1 MKTKIKN
8 NFTRFFA
15 KTEPKPSLA
24 GPISDAENSRFSWLT
39 ENVKKLAG
47 SFDDCLRRMCGAM
60 TPFKRFVTILI
71 ICIIFGVVNIYIT
84 VSAIY
89 NIGRNDVM
97 KELQEIEQQRINPIA
112 LPDNNSNN
120 QLINKENDSE

>member
-1 MKTKIKN
+1 MKKK
-8 NFTRFFA
+8 
-15 KTEPKPSLA
+15 LQ
-24 GPISDAENSRFSWLT
+24 
-39 ENVKKLAG
+39 KLAG
-47 SFDDCLRRMCGAM
+47 SFDDCIRRACGAM

-97 KELQEIEQQRINPIA
+97 KELQEIEQQRINPI
-112 LPDNNSNN
+112 PISDNDSNN